1 MGEEGVMGRATA
13 SVDLSQIPLYAFE
26 MASDPKF
33 VERTLERLLPLDVDA
48 RKMFGEYGLFYKG
61 KMFGLICGNT
71 FFIRVTSLGAEIAG
85 RIGKG
90 FPYPG
95 AKPAFKI
102 SNIKANDSKWLKQ
115 LVEVTPQELP
125 EPKKKKKSH

>member
-1 MGEEGVMGRATA
+1 
-13 SVDLSQIPLYAFE
+13 

-33 VERTLERLLPLDVDA
+33 VEKTLERLLPLDVDA

-61 KMFGLICGNT
+61 KMFGLICDNT
-71 FFIRVTSLGAEIAG
+71 FFIRSTEAGAEIAG

-102 SNIKANDSKWLKQ
+102 SNKKANDAKWLKR
-115 LVEVTPQELP
+115 LVEVTSDEIPA
-125 EPKKKKKSH
+125 PKRKKKSH

>member
-33 VERTLERLLPLDVDA
+33 VERTLERLLPLDVDV

-61 KMFGLICGNT
+61 KMFGLICDNT
-71 FFIRVTSLGAEIAG
+71 FFHL
-85 RIGKG
+85 
-90 FPYPG
+90 
-95 AKPAFKI
+95 
-102 SNIKANDSKWLKQ
+102 
-115 LVEVTPQELP
+115 
-125 EPKKKKKSH
+125 SHRGSTTRA

>member
-1 MGEEGVMGRATA
+1 
-13 SVDLSQIPLYAFE
+13 

-48 RKMFGEYGLFYKG
+48 RKMFGEYGLFYSG
-61 KMFGLICGNT
+61 KMFGLICDNT
-71 FFIRVTSLGAEIAG
+71 FFIRVTVPGADIAG

-102 SNIKANDSKWLKQ
+102 SNIKANDAKWLKR
-115 LVEVTPQELP
+115 LVEVTTDELP
-125 EPKKKKKSH
+125 APKQKTKSR

>member
-1 MGEEGVMGRATA
+1 
-13 SVDLSQIPLYAFE
+13 

-33 VERTLERLLPLDVDA
+33 VEKTLERLLPLDVDA

-61 KMFGLICGNT
+61 KMFGLICDNT
-71 FFIRVTSLGAEIAG
+71 FFIRVTEPGAEIAG

-102 SNIKANDSKWLKQ
+102 SNIKANDAKWLKR
-115 LVEVTPQELP
+115 LVEVTSDEIPAP
-125 EPKKKKKSH
+125 RKKKKSH